1 MWGEYDGQ
9 DLLEFSGDLIFFF
22 FFVASRDSI
31 RACVKHIL
39 CPRVELKFIVS
50 VFYPSFDW
58 KFD

>member
-1 MWGEYDGQ
+1 MWGEYDSQ
-9 DLLEFSGDLIFFF
+9 DLLEFSGDLIFF